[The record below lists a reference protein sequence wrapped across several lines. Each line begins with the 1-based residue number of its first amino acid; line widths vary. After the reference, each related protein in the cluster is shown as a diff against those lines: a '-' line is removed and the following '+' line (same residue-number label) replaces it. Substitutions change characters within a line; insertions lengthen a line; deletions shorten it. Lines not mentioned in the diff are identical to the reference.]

1 MSQQL
6 PLSGIRVVELGSN
19 VAGPFGTAV
28 LASLGA
34 EVIKVERPEGDDA
47 RGWGPPFWHG
57 TATLFQSMNREKR
70 SVVVDMTRPNELA
83 KLKRLIVETADVVL
97 QNMRPGTV
105 EKYGI
110 DAKTLTALNPRLIY
124 CNLHAFGATGPLKD
138 RPGYD
143 ALMQAFGGVMSV
155 TGEDGQPPVRCGISV
170 MDMGTGMWCVIG
182 ILAAIARRHQTGKG
196 GIVDTS
202 LFETALQWMTF
213 YTADYMATGDLP
225 KRLGSGVRGIAP
237 YQAYTC
243 TDGYLIVA
251 ASNDR
256 LFAKLAEAMDHP
268 EWVKDPRFAA
278 NAGRVANLPALN
290 ALLAPIFATQPRA
303 HWQELLDKAGVPCAP
318 IQTVDQILDHP
329 QTHALDIVHTVEG
342 GKYKLIALPLAF
354 DGERPRVTRPAPE
367 LGADTAAVLGAM
379 KS

>member
-57 TATLFQSMNREKR
+57 TATLFQAMNRDKR
-70 SVVVDMTRPNELA
+70 SVVVDMTKPEELA
-83 KLKRLIVETADVVL
+83 TLKRLIVETADVVL

-105 EKYGI
+105 DKYGI
-110 DAKTLTALNPRLIY
+110 DGKTLTALNPRLIY
-124 CNLHAFGATGPLKD
+124 CNLHAFGAVGPLKD

-202 LFETALQWMTF
+202 LYETALQWMTF

-225 KRLGSGVRGIAP
+225 RRLGSGVRGIAP

-243 TDGYLIVA
+243 ADGYLIVA

-256 LFAKLAEAMDHP
+256 LFAKLAEALGHN
-268 EWVKDPRFAA
+268 EWIKDPRFAA
-278 NAGRVANLPALN
+278 NTARVANLAALN
-290 ALLAPIFATQPRA
+290 ALLTPIFAKQPRA
-303 HWQELLDKAGVPCAP
+303 HWQALLDKAGVPCAP
-318 IQTVDQILDHP
+318 IQTVDQILEHP
-329 QTHALDIVHTVEG
+329 QTKALDIVHPVEG
-342 GKYKLIALPLAF
+342 GKYELIGLPLAF

-367 LGADTAAVLGAM
+367 LGADTKAVLGLR
-379 KS
+379 K